1 MITVLTTKR
10 GKLMQVNVKLF
21 ASLQRYKP
29 DVFAGEVFPVELPE
43 ISTLVDLVERLEIRV
58 NEVKV
63 MFVNGRARAEMYRLK
78 DSDEIGIFPPVG
90 GG

>member
-1 MITVLTTKR
+1 ML
-10 GKLMQVNVKLF
+10 VNVKLF

-29 DVFAGEVFPVELPE
+29 EVFAGEVFQVELPDG
-43 ISTLVDLVERLEIRV
+43 STLADLVARLEIRA

-63 MFVNGRARAEMYRLK
+63 MFVNGRARAELYRLH
-78 DSDEIGIFPPVG
+78 DGDEVGIFPPVG

>member
-1 MITVLTTKR
+1 
-10 GKLMQVNVKLF
+10 MQVNVKLF

-29 DVFAGEVFPVELPE
+29 EVFAGEVFQVELPDG
-43 ISTLVDLVERLEIRV
+43 STLADLVALLEIRA

-63 MFVNGRARAEMYRLK
+63 MFVNGRARAEIYRLK
-78 DSDEIGIFPPVG
+78 DGDEVGIFPPVG

>member
-1 MITVLTTKR
+1 MMRVS
-10 GKLMQVNVKLF
+10 VKLF

-29 DVFAGEVFPVELPE
+29 ALSAGQSFEVELPE
-43 ISTLVDLVERLEIRV
+43 ASTVADLVDHLQIQE

-63 MFVNGRARAEMYRLK
+63 TFVNGRARADLYRLK
-78 DSDEIGIFPPVG
+78 AGDEVGIFPPVG

>member
-1 MITVLTTKR
+1 ML
-10 GKLMQVNVKLF
+10 VNVKLF
-21 ASLQRYKP
+21 ATLQRYKP
-29 DVFAGEVFPVELPE
+29 EVFAGEVFAVELPDG
-43 ISTLVDLVERLEIRV
+43 STLSDLVARLEIRA

-78 DSDEIGIFPPVG
+78 DGDEVGIFPPVG

>member
-1 MITVLTTKR
+1 
-10 GKLMQVNVKLF
+10 MQVNVKLF

-29 DVFAGEVFPVELPE
+29 DVFAGEVFAVELPDG
-43 ISTLVDLVERLEIRV
+43 STLADLVERLEIRA

-63 MFVNGRARAEMYRLK
+63 MFVNGRARAEMYRLQ
-78 DSDEIGIFPPVG
+78 DGDEVGIFPPVG

>member
-1 MITVLTTKR
+1 
-10 GKLMQVNVKLF
+10 MQLNVKLF

-43 ISTLVDLVERLEIRV
+43 KSTLADLVAHLEVRA

-63 MFVNGRARAEMYRLK
+63 MFVNGRARAEMYRLQ
-78 DSDEIGIFPPVG
+78 DGDEVGIFPPVG

>member
-1 MITVLTTKR
+1 
-10 GKLMQVNVKLF
+10 MQVNVKLF

-29 DVFAGEVFPVELPE
+29 DVFAGEAFPVALPDG
-43 ISTLVDLVERLEIRV
+43 SALADLVAHLEIRA

-63 MFVNGRARAEMYRLK
+63 MFVNGRARAELYRLQ
-78 DSDEIGIFPPVG
+78 DGDEVGIFPPVG

>member
-1 MITVLTTKR
+1 V
-10 GKLMQVNVKLF
+10 QVNVKLF

-29 DVFAGEVFPVELPE
+29 DVFAGEIFPVELPDGSTLADLVANLE
-43 ISTLVDLVERLEIRV
+43 ISA

-78 DSDEIGIFPPVG
+78 DGDEVGIFPPVG

>member
-1 MITVLTTKR
+1 
-10 GKLMQVNVKLF
+10 MQVNVKLF

-29 DVFAGEVFPVELPE
+29 DVSAGEIFTVELPE
-43 ISTLVDLVERLEIRV
+43 GSTLADLVERLEIRA

-63 MFVNGRARAEMYRLK
+63 MFVNGRARAEMYRLQ
-78 DSDEIGIFPPVG
+78 DGDEVGIFPPVG